1 MRGRGGAFSL
11 LNGGIDMSRTVRLGS
26 LAVLALALPALAADT
41 YDVDKEHA
49 SVVFK
54 VRHLGMSDTWGR
66 FNDVAGTLVIDDQDP
81 SKSTFSI
88 VIKTESVD
96 TGNERR
102 DRHLRNADFFDAG
115 QFPEITFRSK
125 TVRRPEPS
133 AWEVAGDLSLHGVTK
148 PVTLRINKIGQGQDP
163 WGKTRIGGE
172 LTLTIKRSEFGMTN
186 MQQAVGDEVTLFVS
200 LEGIKK

>member
-1 MRGRGGAFSL
+1 
-11 LNGGIDMSRTVRLGS
+11 MSRTVRFGS
-26 LAVLALALPALAADT
+26 LALLALALPALAADT

-66 FNDVAGTLVIDDQDP
+66 FNDVGGTLVIDEQDP
-81 SKSTFSI
+81 SKSTFNI

-115 QFPEITFRSK
+115 QFPEITFKSK
-125 TVRRPEPS
+125 TVRRSEPS
-133 AWEVAGDLSLHGVTK
+133 VWEVAGDLSLHGVTK
-148 PVTLRINKIGQGQDP
+148 PLTVRITKIGGGQDP

-172 LTLTIKRSEFGMTN
+172 LSFTIKRSDFGMTG